1 MRVAGLLLCL
11 LFGLSPVAAQGPA
24 TVLSPDTAAEWVHFD
39 LTPGNQIRFAMTV
52 NGRGAV
58 AVLDTG
64 VSYTIAS
71 QAFAAAIGLKPV
83 VAGRADAIGGSV
95 PLGWAAIETLRL
107 GGLTRTGGRVAVAD
121 LKAIATGGSE
131 PVEMLVGSD
140 LLGAHALD
148 IDYDSRRFRLL
159 PSGRL
164 PFTGTSVPLA
174 IAPESGA
181 FISELTIGRQRFR
194 PVIVDTGDGS
204 AVTLSSE
211 AWGPDRHGAAAPFTS
226 AYAFGLGGAIETELT
241 VVPHIRLA
249 GLTARNVEVR
259 VEGKDGFSA
268 QTGTSGRIGS
278 GLLQRY
284 RVLIDPPARRM
295 VLAPGKTVDRTPL
308 KSTSGLLIAYEGQA
322 LRVLHV
328 MRNSPAAAAGWRAGE
343 RICTIDGAA
352 LPPDYPASGMA
363 GWPAGDPGRTVRLG
377 LCDNGGDRALTL
389 ARFY

>member
-1 MRVAGLLLCL
+1 MRVVGLFLAL
-11 LFGLSPVAAQGPA
+11 LFGLSPAVAQAPV
-24 TVLSPDTAAEWVHFD
+24 TMLSADTAVEWVHFD

-52 NGRGAV
+52 NGRDAV

-71 QAFAAAIGLKPV
+71 QVFADAIGLKPAA
-83 VAGRADAIGGSV
+83 AGRADAIGGSV
-95 PLGWAAIETLRL
+95 PLGWAPIETLRL
-107 GGLTRTGGRVAVAD
+107 GGLTRTGGRIAIAD
-121 LKAIATGGSE
+121 LKAIATGGSD

-140 LLGAHALD
+140 LLGTHALD

-164 PFTGTSVPLA
+164 PFVGTSVPLTL
-174 IAPESGA
+174 APESGA
-181 FISELTIGRQRFR
+181 FLSELSIGQQRFR

-204 AVTLSSE
+204 SVTLSSE
-211 AWGPDRHGAAAPFTS
+211 AWGPGRHGATPFTS

-241 VVPHIRLA
+241 VLPHIRLA

-268 QTGTSGRIGS
+268 QTGTAGRIGS

-284 RVLIDPPARRM
+284 RVLIDPGARRM

-308 KSTSGLLIAYEGQA
+308 KSTSGLLIAHEGHA

-328 MRNSPAAAAGWRAGE
+328 MRNSPAEAAGWRAGE
-343 RICTIDGAA
+343 RICAIDGAA
-352 LPPDYPASGMA
+352 LPPDYLTSSVAA
-363 GWPAGDPGRTVRLG
+363 WPAGNPGRTVRLG
-377 LCDNGGDRALTL
+377 LCDNGGDRTLTL